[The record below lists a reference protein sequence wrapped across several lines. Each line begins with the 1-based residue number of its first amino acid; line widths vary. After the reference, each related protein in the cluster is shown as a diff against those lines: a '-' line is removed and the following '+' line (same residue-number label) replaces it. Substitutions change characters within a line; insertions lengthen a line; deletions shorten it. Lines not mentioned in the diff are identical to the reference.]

1 MTTPARRS
9 FERKS
14 AQAAAAATDP
24 GTVVIGGDY
33 ERMLVRL
40 RTDLLRLKQIE
51 SVEHKAV
58 VKRELLPEYS
68 AWVSGVVAADSGA
81 IDEILPNVMVWRI
94 DSGDFEGAL
103 DIGEYVLRHGLQ
115 MPDRYNRGAAV
126 VLAEEIA
133 EQAIKAIKAEKLVDI
148 ATLRRTIELTA
159 SRDMPDEVRSK
170 LLKAAGW
177 ALQSGLVDEGHHL
190 NDSVQRAMEA
200 RTVLIRAGQ
209 LHSKAGVVRDIQ
221 ILDRYLK
228 KHSVTVAEIPAANE
242 LQQHDDSGAAVFT
255 ETTDSEGVARVVTG
269 ADYSAAVATGDS
281 LPPAV

>member
-1 MTTPARRS
+1 MTTPARSS

-14 AQAAAAATDP
+14 AQAAAAVTDP

-81 IDEILPNVMVWRI
+81 VDEILPNVMVWRI

-133 EQAIKAIKAEKLVDI
+133 EQAIKAIKVEKLVDI
-148 ATLRRTIELTA
+148 ATLRRTIEMTA

-177 ALQSGLVDEGHHL
+177 VLQSDLVDEGHHL
-190 NDSVQRAMEA
+190 NDSVQRATEA

-228 KHSVTVAEIPAANE
+228 KHSASVAEIPFASE
-242 LQQHDDSGAAVFT
+242 LQQHDDSRDAVFT
-255 ETTDSEGVARVVTG
+255 ETPDSEGAARVATA